1 MKIDNLLD
9 SCLKVTFGTI
19 NKKYIEIKDE
29 FNQVKDSYNSEKDEI
44 YISPYKTQ
52 QTDNYFTVETTVG
65 NYLINNQLNL
75 DIIYDNKEKIPK
87 LIAYLETNINPKKF
101 NINFYSSVE
110 QSDKLGRDITISF
123 NNISSYIN
131 FVYDAGLNQA
141 TITTNFNFDEYSI
154 KTQYYEEKTRTV
166 NKVIGGMVITFPDVK
181 TKENIDTPDE
191 EKFQEIPRKNKT
203 YIEKYGY

>member
-1 MKIDNLLD
+1 MKEQLINNILKIDNLLD

-75 DIIYDNKEKIPK
+75 DIIYDNEKKIPK

-110 QSDKLGRDITISF
+110 QSDKFGS
-123 NNISSYIN
+123 
-131 FVYDAGLNQA
+131 
-141 TITTNFNFDEYSI
+141 
-154 KTQYYEEKTRTV
+154 
-166 NKVIGGMVITFPDVK
+166 
-181 TKENIDTPDE
+181 
-191 EKFQEIPRKNKT
+191 
-203 YIEKYGY
+203 